1 MSRGTKTFLM
11 AIGAAIV
18 TFLIFMYLVG
28 LGESYAF
35 TASGSV
41 DLLNADSL
49 QKALSDPT
57 FEEGVKWGQARLTSK
72 QVGLLFLILPA
83 VSFALVVLGR
93 VLGAK
98 KSID

>member
-11 AIGAAIV
+11 ATGAAIL

-41 DLLNADSL
+41 DLLSPDSL

-72 QVGLLFLILPA
+72 QVGLLLLILPA
-83 VSFALVVLGR
+83 VSFLFVLIRGILTIR
-93 VLGAK
+93 
-98 KSID
+98 KS

>member
-11 AIGAAIV
+11 AIGAAV
-18 TFLIFMYLVG
+18 LTFLVFMYLVG
-28 LGESYAF
+28 LSEDYAF
-35 TASGSV
+35 TSSGAV
-41 DLLNADSL
+41 DLRDAYSL

-83 VSFALVVLGR
+83 VSFALVVVGR
-93 VLGAK
+93 ILGAK
-98 KSID
+98 KNVD